1 MREPSHGD
9 TPWRTLKSHQEDI
22 DACPRVANKSVGNIG
37 GTGYYYTNVICV
49 FAMANFVLQLCN
61 PRYSGEYIINY
72 ISLLIISILPSIWS
86 YILKEC
92 QVLVEETE
100 AETQS

>member
-1 MREPSHGD
+1 MREPSHGAM
-9 TPWRTLKSHQEDI
+9 PWRTLKSHQEDI

-61 PRYSGEYIINY
+61 PRYSGEYKFNC
-72 ISLLIISILPSIWS
+72 ISLLNFPIL
-86 YILKEC
+86 
-92 QVLVEETE
+92 QVSGLT
-100 AETQS
+100 